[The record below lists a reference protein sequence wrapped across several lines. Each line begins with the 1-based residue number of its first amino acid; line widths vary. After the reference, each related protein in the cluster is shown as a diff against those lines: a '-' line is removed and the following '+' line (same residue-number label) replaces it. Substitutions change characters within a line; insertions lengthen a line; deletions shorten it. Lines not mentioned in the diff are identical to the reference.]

1 MNDIAKAMTITKAIA
16 ILKNGVNAKTWEEQT
31 EAKVLGISA
40 LEKQVPKKPISI
52 GKLHTMLRCP
62 NCKCEVEDLIMQMGY
77 CEHCGQAI
85 DWS

>member
-1 MNDIAKAMTITKAIA
+1 MNDIDAIVTLKELNENYFSEEHDEANEA
-16 ILKNGVNAKTWEEQT
+16 IETA
-31 EAKVLGISA
+31 ISS
-40 LEKQVPKKPISI
+40 LEKQVPRKPISV
-52 GKLHTMLRCP
+52 GKLHIMLRCP